1 MGWVRSVLPFTPA
14 AAVAVFQT
22 GLQLSGYTNLPL
34 AVALWVLAG
43 VLLILGAWH
52 YAAEW
57 RSHKKSTSV
66 QPPRRRLQMLFG
78 LFIVLVSAAG
88 FVVGMTLIARGENV
102 RGATNGASTI
112 PLNES
117 SLSEYMRRSSLVRR
131 VDQEIAQLLGQS
143 VDYQNTVAF
152 VCEEEANLLGID
164 NLTYLESLLDE
175 NDESAIRLSH
185 HSVPTR
191 VVAGHCIIYLCQFL
205 ASRLGEQSFREY
217 WRLLR
222 TTSGDGMNVFQA
234 CEQIATYPLTEK
246 PKPLTGAFRVDD
258 FNLVPIRQAASLVQ
272 ESVQSLLLGQRMS
285 LNASSQND
293 LTISYCHW
301 LQNQRGVRFYGSR
314 VETNGER
321 RRLVR
326 RPLQTGGRFSWRE
339 GSIVLET
346 RPDMPR
352 SPEYEAIFLLR
363 PDLMAAIARAQSTGS

>member
-34 AVALWVLAG
+34 ADALWVLAG
-43 VLLILGAWH
+43 VLCGRV
-52 YAAEW
+52 AA
-57 RSHKKSTSV
+57 HKKSTSV

-175 NDESAIRLSH
+175 NDESVIRLSH

-272 ESVQSLLLGQRMS
+272 ESVQSLPLGQRMS

-314 VETNGER
+314 VETNSER

-326 RPLQTGGRFSWRE
+326 RPLQTG
-339 GSIVLET
+339 VK
-346 RPDMPR
+346 D
-352 SPEYEAIFLLR
+352 
-363 PDLMAAIARAQSTGS
+363 Q